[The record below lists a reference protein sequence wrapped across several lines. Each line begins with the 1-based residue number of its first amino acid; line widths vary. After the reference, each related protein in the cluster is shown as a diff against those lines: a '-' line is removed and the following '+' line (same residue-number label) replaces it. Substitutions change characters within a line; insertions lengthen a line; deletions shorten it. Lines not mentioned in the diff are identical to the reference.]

1 MNRHCAN
8 LIAIG
13 LLLSLAVLPA
23 QAYAEADEVS
33 VASSAAAAA
42 APGNAGGVLELWQKN
57 HRWFRLGLRFYGTN
71 PAIDEHAALKT
82 GAAISIPLTTDFF
95 MGVGMRVAFIGG
107 YNAGNTCVD
116 RGGAGGT
123 TSSCPDG
130 HPGGVDYIWR
140 KPMVG
145 GVMDGTNTNATPS
158 PTEFV
163 DPQRRVS
170 HVAAYSLSIGA
181 NYELTIPTVQVFRH
195 FQPFFGGGVVIAW
208 VYTYSDITANEFIL
222 INNDQNDPW
231 DENNLD
237 PWSSQGPE
245 VGGEVYGGFHINIKE
260 TFRFTFEV
268 GYHSFDVPAAE
279 LNKATDG
286 YEAQHLAYR
295 LSQTRFGGGFEFRF

>member
-1 MNRHCAN
+1 MMSRLYAPLAALA
-8 LIAIG
+8 LILCI
-13 LLLSLAVLPA
+13 SMLPA
-23 QAYAEADEVS
+23 
-33 VASSAAAAA
+33 SAAAAEGSA
-42 APGNAGGVLELWQKN
+42 AEGTSSAGQNALELWQKD
-57 HRWFRLGLRFYGTN
+57 HRWFRLGMRFYGTN

-95 MGVGMRVAFIGG
+95 MGIGMRLAFVGG
-107 YNAGNTCVD
+107 YNAGKDCVE
-116 RGGAGGT
+116 RAGGT
-123 TSSCPDG
+123 SSTCPDG

-140 KPMVG
+140 KPMVN
-145 GVMDGTNTNATPS
+145 GVVDGSNSNATPS
-158 PTEFV
+158 PTEFM

-181 NYELTIPTVQVFRH
+181 NYELTIPTVKVFRH

-231 DENNLD
+231 DEDNLD

-245 VGGEVYGGFHINIKE
+245 VGGEVYGGFHINIKK

-268 GYHSFDVPAAE
+268 GYHAFDVPAAE
-279 LNKATDG
+279 LNKATEG
-286 YEAQHLAYR
+286 FEAQHLAYR

>member
-1 MNRHCAN
+1 MSRQRAS
-8 LIAIG
+8 LVALG

-23 QAYAEADEVS
+23 SASAGDDEVS
-33 VASSAAAAA
+33 VDSNAAAGQEA
-42 APGNAGGVLELWQKN
+42 AGGILELWQKD
-57 HRWFRLGLRFYGTN
+57 HRWFRLGIRFYGTN
-71 PAIDEHAALKT
+71 PAIDDHAALKT
-82 GAAISIPLTTDFF
+82 GAGFSIPLTTDFF
-95 MGVGMRVAFIGG
+95 MGIGMRVAFIGG
-107 YNAGNTCVD
+107 YNVGKACVD
-116 RGGAGGT
+116 RAGG
-123 TSSCPDG
+123 SSASCPDG

-140 KPMVG
+140 KPMVD
-145 GVMDGTNTNATPS
+145 GVMDGSNSNATPS
-158 PTEFV
+158 PTEFT
-163 DPQRRVS
+163 DPQRRLS
-170 HVAAYSLSIGA
+170 HVASYSLSIGA
-181 NYELTIPTVQVFRH
+181 NYELTIPSVEVFRH

-231 DENNLD
+231 DEDNLD

-268 GYHSFDVPAAE
+268 GYHAFDVPAAE

-286 YEAQHLAYR
+286 FEAQHLAYR